1 MEFYRVK
8 VKKIKQ
14 ETPSSV
20 TIFLDI
26 PENLKNVFEYK
37 PGQFLDVK
45 VNINGDIQK
54 RAYSISTSP
63 HIDSELAITVKEVE
77 EGYVSRYL
85 VRELNEGDW
94 LEVSKPLG
102 KFTFNVEPGHNHLYV
117 MFAAGSGITPIFS
130 QLKSILVVELKS
142 KVFLVYSNR
151 YKDDIIYYDELEELK
166 VKFPNR
172 FQVFYVLTRANDDA
186 GFIHTRIDKS
196 FVEQFL
202 NNYVLNTNGDF
213 SEKHF
218 SICGPV
224 GMINEVETAIK
235 ELGFEKRFIH
245 KELFTTKVR
254 KQPPSKPEILVDV
267 METKLENKIVRIRLY
282 GEEHQIEVTP
292 DEPILSAA
300 FRAGLDPPFSC
311 QIGICGTCMA
321 KLRSG
326 KVKMDERDA
335 LTDSDIEQGFILT
348 CQSHP
353 LSDDC
358 YVDYDY

>member
-8 VKKIKQ
+8 IKKIKQ
-14 ETPSSV
+14 ETSNSV

-26 PENLKNVFEYK
+26 PEDLKSVFEYK
-37 PGQFLDVK
+37 PGQFLDIR
-45 VNINGDIQK
+45 VNINGDIQR

-63 HIDSELAITVKEVE
+63 HIDSELAITVKEIK
-77 EGYVSRYL
+77 EGYVSRHL

-102 KFTFNVEPGHNHLYV
+102 KFTFDVQPEHNYLYV
-117 MFAAGSGITPIFS
+117 MFAGGSGITPIFS
-130 QLKSILVVELKS
+130 QLKSILAVEPRS

-151 YKDDIIYYDELEELK
+151 YKDEIIYYDELEELK
-166 VKFPNR
+166 VKFFNR
-172 FQVFYVLTRANDDA
+172 FQVFYVLTRASNDV
-186 GFIHTRIDKS
+186 GFIHTRIDKP
-196 FVEQFL
+196 FVKQFL

-224 GMINEVETAIK
+224 GMIEEVEATIK

-254 KQPPSKPEILVDV
+254 KQTASKPEILVDV
-267 METKLENKIVRIRLY
+267 METKLEKRIVKIRLY
-282 GEEHQIEVTP
+282 GEEHRIEVAP
-292 DEPILSAA
+292 DEPILTAA

-335 LTDSDIEQGFILT
+335 LTNSDIEQGFILT

-353 LSDDC
+353 LTDDC
-358 YVDYDY
+358 YIDYDY

>member
-1 MEFYRVK
+1 MEFYKIK

-26 PENLKNVFEYK
+26 PEELKSLFEYK

-63 HIDSELAITVKEVE
+63 HIDSELAITVKEIE

-85 VRELNEGDW
+85 VRELEEGDV

-102 KFTFNVEPGHNHLYV
+102 KFTFDVKPEHNYLYV
-117 MFAAGSGITPIFS
+117 MFAGGSGITPIFS
-130 QLKSILVVELKS
+130 QLKSILAVEVKS
-142 KVFLVYSNR
+142 KVFLIYSNR
-151 YKDDIIYYDELEELK
+151 YKDEIIYYDELEGLK
-166 VKFPNR
+166 ARFPNR
-172 FQVFYVLTRANDDA
+172 FEVFYVLTRTSDSV
-186 GFIHTRIDKS
+186 GFIHTRIDKQ
-196 FVEQFL
+196 FVEHFL
-202 NNYVLNTNGDF
+202 NNYILNTNGDF

-224 GMINEVETAIK
+224 GMINEVEATIK

-245 KELFTTKVR
+245 KELFTTKV
-254 KQPPSKPEILVDV
+254 KKKIPTNPEILVDV
-267 METKLENKIVRIRLY
+267 METKLESRIVKIRLY
-282 GEEHQIEVTP
+282 GEERRIEVTP
-292 DEPILSAA
+292 DDSILTAA

>member
-1 MEFYRVK
+1 MDFYKVK
-8 VKKIKQ
+8 VKTLKK
-14 ETPSSV
+14 ETSSSV

-37 PGQFLDVK
+37 PGQFLDIR
-45 VNINGDIQK
+45 VNINGDIQR

-63 HIDSELAITVKEVE
+63 HTDSELAITVKEIE

-85 VRELNEGDW
+85 VRKLNEGDW

-102 KFTFNVEPGHNHLYV
+102 KFTFNLEPDHNYLYV
-117 MFAAGSGITPIFS
+117 MFAGGSGITPIFS
-130 QLKSILVVELKS
+130 QLKSILVVEPKS
-142 KVFLVYSNR
+142 KVFLVYSNK
-151 YKDDIIYYDELEELK
+151 YKNEIIYHDELEALK
-166 VKFPNR
+166 VRFSNR
-172 FQVFYVLTRANDDA
+172 FQVFYVLTRASGDA
-186 GFIHTRIDKS
+186 GFIHTRIDKP
-196 FVEQFL
+196 FVKQFL
-202 NNYVLNTNGDF
+202 NNYVFNTNGDF

-235 ELGFEKRFIH
+235 ELGFEKQFIH

-254 KQPPSKPEILVDV
+254 KQIPSKLDTLVDV
-267 METKLENKIVRIRLY
+267 METRLEKKFVSIRLY
-282 GEEHQIEVTP
+282 GEEHRIEVDP
-292 DEPILSAA
+292 DEPILTAA

-326 KVKMDERDA
+326 KVKMNERDA

-358 YVDYDY
+358 YIDYDY

>member
-1 MEFYRVK
+1 MEFYKIK

-14 ETPSSV
+14 ETPNSI

-26 PENLKNVFEYK
+26 PEELKSIFGYK

-63 HIDSELAITVKEVE
+63 HTDSELAITVKEIE
-77 EGYVSRYL
+77 EGYVSHYL
-85 VRELNEGDW
+85 VRKLKEGDV

-102 KFTFNVEPGHNHLYV
+102 KFTFDVQPTHNYLYV

-130 QLKSILVVELKS
+130 QIKSILAVESKS
-142 KVFLVYSNR
+142 KVYLVYSNR
-151 YKDDIIYYDELEELK
+151 YKDEIIYYDELEELK
-166 VKFPNR
+166 TRFSNR
-172 FQVFYVLTRANDDA
+172 FNVYYVLTRASNDT
-186 GFIHTRIDKS
+186 GFIHTRINRQ

-202 NNYVLNTNGDF
+202 NTTVLNTNGDF

-224 GMINEVETAIK
+224 GMINEVETTIK
-235 ELGFEKRFIH
+235 DFGFEKQFIH
-245 KELFTTKVR
+245 KELFTTKVK
-254 KQPPSKPEILVDV
+254 KQVADNPKTLVDV
-267 METKLENKIVRIRLY
+267 TEVNPGKKSVKILLY
-282 GEEHQIEVTP
+282 GEEHQIEVEE
-292 DEPILSAA
+292 DEPVLLAA

-335 LTDSDIEQGFILT
+335 LTDAEIQQGFILT

-358 YVDYDY
+358 YIDYDY